1 MKKVTK
7 GKAGYLAEKK
17 KSLGLQALAEFAV
30 VALILIIGYVITK
43 TRLNI
48 FTVVAIV
55 GCLPAAR
62 VLVEFIAMFPYRSIE
77 GKVQREIDEKGAL
90 LTRAYDMVITDGEHI
105 MPVSAVAISNHKV
118 FGYAP
123 NPKTDPEM
131 AAAYIKQ
138 ILKNTGL
145 EPSTVKVFA
154 EYVPFLSRVE
164 GLNSMMEISKS
175 ADQQLERR
183 IRRKILNVS
192 M

>member
-17 KSLGLQALAEFAV
+17 KRLGLQALVEFAI
-30 VALILIIGYVITK
+30 VAIILIIGYVVTK
-43 TRLNI
+43 TRLNF

-62 VLVEFIAMFPYRSIE
+62 VLVEFIAMFPYKSIE
-77 GKVQREIDEKGAL
+77 DKVSREIDEKGAL

-105 MPVSAVAISNHKV
+105 MPVSAIAVSNHKV

-123 NPKTDPEM
+123 NPKTDPEKV
-131 AAAYIKQ
+131 ATYIKQ
-138 ILKNTGL
+138 LLAKAGL
-145 EPSTVKVFA
+145 EPSTVRIFS

-164 GLNSMMEISKS
+164 GLNSMMEISKV
-175 ADQQLERR
+175 ADEKLEKR

>member
-1 MKKVTK
+1 
-7 GKAGYLAEKK
+7 
-17 KSLGLQALAEFAV
+17 
-30 VALILIIGYVITK
+30 
-43 TRLNI
+43 
-48 FTVVAIV
+48 
-55 GCLPAAR
+55 
-62 VLVEFIAMFPYRSIE
+62 
-77 GKVQREIDEKGAL
+77 
-90 LTRAYDMVITDGEHI
+90 

-123 NPKTDPEM
+123 NPKTDPEL

-138 ILKNTGL
+138 LLKKTGL

-164 GLNSMMEISKS
+164 GLNSMMEISQS

>member
-1 MKKVTK
+1 MKVKK
-7 GKAGYLAEKK
+7 GRAGYIAAKK
-17 KSLGLQALAEFAV
+17 TRLGIQALAEFGV
-30 VALILIIGYVITK
+30 VALILIIGYLITH

-62 VLVEFIAMFPYRSIE
+62 VLVEFIAIFPYKS
-77 GKVQREIDEKGAL
+77 IDEKLHREIEQKGSL
-90 LTRAYDMVITDGEHI
+90 LTEVYDMVLTDGDHI
-105 MPVSAVAISNHKV
+105 MPISAVAVSNHKV

-123 NPKTDPEM
+123 NKKTDPEM
-131 AAAYIKQ
+131 AAKYLKQ
-138 ILKNTGL
+138 ILASAGL

-164 GLNSMMEISKS
+164 GLNSMMEINQSEDKK
-175 ADQQLERR
+175 LERQ
-183 IRRKILNVS
+183 ICRKILNMS

>member
-17 KSLGLQALAEFAV
+17 KRLGLQALAEFAV

-62 VLVEFIAMFPYRSIE
+62 VLVEFIAMFPYKSIE
-77 GKVQREIDEKGAL
+77 GDEKGEL

-123 NPKTDPEM
+123 NPKTDPEL

-164 GLNSMMEISKS
+164 GLNSMMEISQS

>member
-17 KSLGLQALAEFAV
+17 KRLGLQALSEFAV

-77 GKVQREIDEKGAL
+77 GKVQREIDAKGAL

-145 EPSTVKVFA
+145 
-154 EYVPFLSRVE
+154 
-164 GLNSMMEISKS
+164 
-175 ADQQLERR
+175 
-183 IRRKILNVS
+183 
-192 M
+192 

>member
-17 KSLGLQALAEFAV
+17 KRLGLQALAEFAV

-123 NPKTDPEM
+123 NP
-131 AAAYIKQ
+131 Q

-164 GLNSMMEISKS
+164 GLNSMMEISQS

>member
-17 KSLGLQALAEFAV
+17 KRLGLQALAEFAV

-77 GKVQREIDEKGAL
+77 GKVQCEIDEKGAL

-164 GLNSMMEISKS
+164 GLNSMMEISQS

-183 IRRKILNVS
+183 GNV
-192 M
+192 

>member
-17 KSLGLQALAEFAV
+17 KRIGLQALAEFAV
-30 VALILIIGYVITK
+30 VALILIIGYAITK

-62 VLVEFIAMFPYRSIE
+62 VLVEFIAVFPYRSIE
-77 GKVQREIDEKGAL
+77 GKVQREIDAKGAL

-154 EYVPFLSRVE
+154 LS
-164 GLNSMMEISKS
+164 LIH
-175 ADQQLERR
+175 
-183 IRRKILNVS
+183 I
-192 M
+192 

>member
-17 KSLGLQALAEFAV
+17 KRLGLQALAEFAV

-145 EPSTVKVFA
+145 
-154 EYVPFLSRVE
+154 
-164 GLNSMMEISKS
+164 NSMMEISQS

>member
-1 MKKVTK
+1 MCWRT
-7 GKAGYLAEKK
+7 YLAEKK
-17 KSLGLQALAEFAV
+17 KRLGLQALAEFAV

-131 AAAYIKQ
+131 VAAYIKQ

-154 EYVPFLSRVE
+154 EYVPFLSEYRRP
-164 GLNSMMEISKS
+164 LNSIVES
-175 ADQQLERR
+175 ASQQTSNWRH
-183 IRRKILNVS
+183 IAAKIMNAS
-192 M
+192 CNETHF